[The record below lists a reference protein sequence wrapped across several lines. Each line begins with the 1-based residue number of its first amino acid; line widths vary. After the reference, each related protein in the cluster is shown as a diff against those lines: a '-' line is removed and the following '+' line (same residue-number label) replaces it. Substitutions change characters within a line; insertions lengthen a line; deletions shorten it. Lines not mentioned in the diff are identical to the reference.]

1 MNKIWLVVIILSM
14 GTLLFIEP
22 NKILF
27 SFFTGANK
35 AVLLSIEL
43 FGIYA
48 LWSGIMKIFEET
60 GISNLICK
68 ILSPVVDFLF
78 GKNLTKEAKQ
88 YISLN
93 MSANILGM
101 GGAATPMGIKAINC
115 LNDGKPKA
123 TKQMIMLIVLS
134 ATSLQLFPTSTI
146 GLLAEKGADDPTS
159 IMIPSFLSSFIST
172 IIGIMGVF
180 LFSNISFKKGRKSI
194 K

>member
-1 MNKIWLVVIILSM
+1 
-14 GTLLFIEP
+14 
-22 NKILF
+22 
-27 SFFTGANK
+27 
-35 AVLLSIEL
+35 
-43 FGIYA
+43 
-48 LWSGIMKIFEET
+48 MKIFEET

-123 TKQMIMLIVLS
+123 TNQMIMLIVLS